1 MERKYITVEEEETYF
16 QEIYDSTIGDVERAM
31 FLTPNYLSD
40 ISDVS
45 DVSENTNIKDD
56 MIKTFSIETHIIDKM
71 ASIDI
76 ASGGTLPLPQKGES
90 VNVRMLSTPRKIGR
104 IYMTRCV
111 IHGREV
117 DLQYYIPILSTMAKS
132 IFVELQKAKMP
143 VDDSLKMI
151 VGRVFTIVGRE
162 WAGAPKELWKIDD
175 LTRRPTAPRVLVV
188 ALRLDLEA
196 KIQTN
201 NIETR
206 LERLEHIHSGQL
218 EVEQTQNGL
227 MTF

>member
-1 MERKYITVEEEETYF
+1 MERKYITIEEEEAYF
-16 QEIYDSTIGDVERAM
+16 QEVYDSEIGDVERNI
-31 FLTPNYLSD
+31 FLTPNYLAVEKTQD
-40 ISDVS
+40 IGDIR
-45 DVSENTNIKDD
+45 NIKSD
-56 MIKTFSIETHIIDKM
+56 MEKIFGIDYVIIRKM

-90 VNVRMLSTPRKIGR
+90 VNIRMLSTPRKIGKT
-104 IYMTRCV
+104 YMTRC
-111 IHGREV
+111 IIYGREE
-117 DLQYYIPILSTMAKS
+117 DLQYDIPILSTMAKG

-151 VGRVFTIVGRE
+151 VGRVFTIAGRE

-206 LERLEHIHSGQL
+206 LERLEHIHSDQL
-218 EVEQTQNGL
+218 EVEEIQKGL
-227 MTF
+227 VTF